1 MQGAAMIQ
9 AVRLGFVIGLLF
21 LLSACASSHMTK
33 VPPDQFITEPTSG
46 RALIHFMRPSSLGG
60 AIQST
65 LYDGEEYIGTV
76 SANTRVAYLAEPGH
90 HMFMIVGESADFMQA
105 ELTAGKVYYALV
117 APRMGV
123 WKARFS
129 LNPVKATESQEKIK
143 KWMNGTNQV
152 SVNEKGLQW
161 ARNHKSD
168 VLKMKERYLPKWMA
182 KSDAD
187 KQILDASDGR

>member
-1 MQGAAMIQ
+1 MIQ
-9 AVRLGFVIGLLF
+9 AARLGSVIGLLF
-21 LLSACASSHMTK
+21 LLSACASSHMTR
-33 VPPDQFITEPTSG
+33 VPPDQLITGPTSD
-46 RALIHFMRPSSLGG
+46 RTLIYIMRPSSFGG

-65 LYDGEEYIGTV
+65 LYDGEEYIGTL

-105 ELTAGKVYYALV
+105 ELTAGKIYFALV

-129 LNPVKATESQEKIK
+129 LNPVKATESKKKIV
-143 KWMNGTNQV
+143 KWMNGTKEV
-152 SVNEKGLQW
+152 SANEKGLEW

-168 VLKMKERYLPKWMA
+168 VLKMKERYLEKWMA